1 VLASFAEHI
10 AGQLVISPLAPPP
23 VLFGRDAVSF
33 TIGDTIRGQAGRLSE
48 ALLNHLDIKSIVYYA
63 ELAVSDFL
71 AAPPRIPVFRPLPR
85 FPSIEWNLCFVMD
98 EKIRSAAIAD
108 EIAKVSPLIE
118 EVQPIDLFKNEKIG
132 DGNKSIAYS
141 VLFRSGEKTLT
152 ATEAQ
157 TIASSIIKNIEMKFN
172 AKLRA

>member
-1 VLASFAEHI
+1 
-10 AGQLVISPLAPPP
+10 
-23 VLFGRDAVSF
+23 
-33 TIGDTIRGQAGRLSE
+33 
-48 ALLNHLDIKSIVYYA
+48 
-63 ELAVSDFL
+63 
-71 AAPPRIPVFRPLPR
+71 
-85 FPSIEWNLCFVMD
+85 MD